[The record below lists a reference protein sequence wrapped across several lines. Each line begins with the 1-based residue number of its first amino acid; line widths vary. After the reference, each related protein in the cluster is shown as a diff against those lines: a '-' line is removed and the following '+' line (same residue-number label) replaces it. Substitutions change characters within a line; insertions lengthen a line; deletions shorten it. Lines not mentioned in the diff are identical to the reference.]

1 MIKIII
7 HGCNG
12 HMGRVVARAALQAP
26 DFEVVAGIDPVEA
39 PGENIFP
46 VYRNMESCAE
56 KADLVIDFSSAE
68 ALPSL
73 LKGAVQR
80 GLPLVIA
87 TTGFSSEEK
96 QLIKAESASIPIF
109 QAANMSLG
117 INLVSELIRKA
128 ALVLGAAFD
137 IEIVEKHHNLKK
149 DAPSGTALSLA
160 DSINSA
166 LPDPKKQ
173 VFGRHTRTERRRP
186 EEIGI
191 HAIRG
196 GTIVGEHSV
205 LFAGEDEVVE
215 IKHTAYSKQIF
226 AAGALKAA
234 RFLKGRAAGFYTM
247 KDLINS

>member
-1 MIKIII
+1 
-7 HGCNG
+7 
-12 HMGRVVARAALQAP
+12 MGRVVARAALQAP
-26 DFEVVAGIDPVEA
+26 DFEVVAGIDPAEA
-39 PGENIFP
+39 EGEKIFP
-46 VYRNMESCAE
+46 VYRNLESCGE
-56 KADLVIDFSSAE
+56 KADVVIDFSHAE

-73 LKGAVQR
+73 LKGAVQK

-87 TTGFSSEEK
+87 TTGFSSKDK
-96 QLIKAESASIPIF
+96 QLIEAESAAIPIF

-128 ALVLGAAFD
+128 ALALGSAFD
-137 IEIVEKHHNLKK
+137 IEIIEKHHNLKK
-149 DAPSGTALSLA
+149 DAPSGTALALA

-173 VFGRHTRTERRRP
+173 VFGRHTRTERRAP

-196 GTIVGEHSV
+196 GTIVGEHTV
-205 LFAGEDEVVE
+205 LFAGKDEVVE

-234 RFLKGRAAGFYTM
+234 RFLKDRTAGFYTM
-247 KDLINS
+247 KELINS